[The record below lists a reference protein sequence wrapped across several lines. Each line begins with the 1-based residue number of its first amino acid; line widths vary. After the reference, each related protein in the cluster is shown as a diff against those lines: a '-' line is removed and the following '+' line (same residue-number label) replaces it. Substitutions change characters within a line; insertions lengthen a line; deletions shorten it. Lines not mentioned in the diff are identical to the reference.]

1 MRGTLTEKLLAG
13 HLLSGRL
20 APGEEIGIRIDQTLT
35 QDATGTMVALQFEAL
50 GVPRVRTELSVSYI
64 DHNTMQAGFENAD
77 DHRFLRTSA
86 ARYGVWFSPAG
97 NGICHQIHLQ
107 RFGRPGRTLI
117 GSDSHTPTA
126 GALGMFAVG
135 AGGLDV
141 ALAMAGEPFYLI
153 APRVIRVWLTGQL
166 PRRVS
171 AKDVILEVLRRMS
184 SKGNVGKVLEYAGPG
199 VATLSVP
206 QRATI
211 ANMGAELGVTTS
223 IFPSDAVTQQ
233 YLAAQ
238 GRAEQWE
245 ALSADGDAEYAG
257 ALEIDLSA
265 LEPLAALP
273 HHPDNVV
280 PVREVAGTPVQQ
292 VLIGSCTNGGYA
304 DLSLAAKMVAG
315 RRVAE
320 GVSFGI
326 APASRQVLHA
336 LAKSSH
342 LTALI
347 DAGARILESAC
358 GFCIGVG
365 MAPESDAVSLR
376 TNNRNFE
383 GRSGTASA
391 RVYLVS
397 PQVAAASA
405 LTGVITD
412 PRTLDLPASD
422 YEEPEAYWDD
432 SELFIAPLPHGETV
446 EVLRGPNIKPL
457 PINTPMPGRLAGVV
471 SLKVGDKITTDQI
484 MPAGAYLKYR
494 SNVPRYAQVVFE
506 PLDPTFAAR
515 ALKLKEAG
523 TPHMIVAGESYGQG
537 SSREHAA
544 LCPMYLGVKI
554 VLARS
559 IERIHLANLVNF
571 GILPLFF
578 QDAGDYAR
586 VAAGDAFELDDV
598 AARLRAGKELTLRI
612 AGRDVPVTHALTP
625 RQVEEVLAG
634 GALNKRRMKAE

>member
-1 MRGTLTEKLLAG
+1 MHGTLTAKILSRHLVAG
-13 HLLSGRL
+13 QLR
-20 APGEEIGIRIDQTLT
+20 AGEEIGIRIDQTLT
-35 QDATGTMVALQFEAL
+35 QDATGTMAALQFEAL
-50 GVPRVRTELSVSYI
+50 GVPRARTELSVSYI
-64 DHNTMQAGFENAD
+64 DHNTIQIGYENAD
-77 DHRFLRTSA
+77 DHRYLRTFA
-86 ARYGVWFSPAG
+86 GHYGVWFSPAG

-117 GSDSHTPTA
+117 GSDSHTTTA
-126 GALGMFAVG
+126 GALGMFAAGV
-135 AGGLDV
+135 GGLDV

-153 APRVIRVWLTGQL
+153 APRVIRVWLSGQL

-171 AKDVILEVLRRMS
+171 AKDLILEVLRRLS

-199 VATLSVP
+199 LATLSVP

-223 IFPSDAVTQQ
+223 IFPSDEQTRQ

-238 GRAEQWE
+238 GRAGHWE
-245 ALSADGDAEYAG
+245 PLAADDDAAYDSQFEVNLSG
-257 ALEIDLSA
+257 
-265 LEPLAALP
+265 LEPLVALP

-280 PVREVAGTPVQQ
+280 PVSEVAGRPVQQ

-304 DLSLAAKMVAG
+304 DLTLAAKMVAG

-320 GVSFGI
+320 GVSFGV
-326 APASRQVLHA
+326 APASRQVMRA

-342 LTALI
+342 LTELI
-347 DAGARILESAC
+347 DAGARVLEPTC
-358 GFCIGVG
+358 GFCIGVCQ
-365 MAPESDAVSLR
+365 APESDAVSVR

-383 GRSGTASA
+383 GRTGTASA
-391 RVYLVS
+391 KVYLVS
-397 PQVAAASA
+397 PQTAAATA
-405 LTGVITD
+405 LTGVLTD
-412 PRTLDLPASD
+412 PRTLDLPAHD
-422 YEEPEAYWDD
+422 YEEPDTYWDD
-432 SELFIAPLPHGETV
+432 GELFIAPPDAHLDV
-446 EVLRGPNIKPL
+446 EIQRGPNIKPL
-457 PINTPMPGRLAGVV
+457 PINEPFPDSLTGVV

-506 PLDPTFAAR
+506 PLDPTFAGR
-515 ALKLKEAG
+515 ALGLKQAG
-523 TPHMIVAGESYGQG
+523 APHMIVAGESYGQG

-578 QDAGDYAR
+578 KDAGDYAR
-586 VAAGDAFELDDV
+586 LQAGDGWSIANLHD
-598 AARLRAGKELTLRI
+598 ALRGGNELTLHVGATRI
-612 AGRDVPVTHALTP
+612 SVTHTLTP
-625 RQVEEVLAG
+625 RQAEMLLAG
-634 GALNKRRMKAE
+634 GALNAIRSKKG

>member
-1 MRGTLTEKLLAG
+1 MRGTLTEKLLTG
-13 HLLSGRL
+13 HLVAGRL
-20 APGEEIGIRIDQTLT
+20 IPGEEIGLRIDQTLT
-35 QDATGTMVALQFEAL
+35 QDATGTMLALQFEAL
-50 GVPRVRTELSVSYI
+50 GIPRVQTELSVSYI
-64 DHNTMQAGFENAD
+64 DHNTVQAGFENAD

-117 GSDSHTPTA
+117 GADSHTTTA
-126 GALGMFAVG
+126 GALGMFAAG

-141 ALAMAGEPFYLI
+141 ALAMAGEPFYLV
-153 APRVIRVWLTGQL
+153 APRVTQVMLTGQL

-171 AKDVILEVLRRMS
+171 AKDVILEVLRQLT
-184 SKGNVGKVLEYAGPG
+184 SKGNVGTVLEYTGPG
-199 VATLSVP
+199 LAGLSIP

-223 IFPSDAVTQQ
+223 IFPSDQVTRA
-233 YLAAQ
+233 YLLAQ
-238 GRAEQWE
+238 HRGDQWE
-245 ALSADGDAEYAG
+245 SWAAHPNAEYERTI
-257 ALEIDLSA
+257 EIDLSA
-265 LEPLAALP
+265 LEPLIALP

-280 PVREVAGTPVQQ
+280 PVSQVAGTPVQQ
-292 VLIGSCTNGGYA
+292 VMVGSCTNGGYA
-304 DLSLAAKMVAG
+304 DIRVVAKMLAG

-320 GVSFGI
+320 GVSFGV
-326 APASRQVLHA
+326 APASRQVLRA
-336 LAKSSH
+336 LAKSSN
-342 LTALI
+342 LTDLI

-365 MAPESDAVSLR
+365 QAPESDAVSLR

-391 RVYLVS
+391 KVYLAS

-422 YEEPEAYWDD
+422 YEEPDAYWDD
-432 SELFIAPLPHGETV
+432 AELFVAPHAQADV
-446 EVLRGPNIKPL
+446 EVARGPNIKPL
-457 PINTPMPGRLAGVV
+457 PINEPISDAMTGVI
-471 SLKVGDKITTDQI
+471 SLKAGDKVTTDQI
-484 MPAGAYLKYR
+484 MPAGSYLKYR

-506 PLDPTFAAR
+506 PLDPTFASRAK
-515 ALKLKEAG
+515 ALKDVG
-523 TPHMIVAGESYGQG
+523 TPHMVVAGESYGQG

-578 QDAGDYAR
+578 REVADYAR
-586 VAAGDAFELDDV
+586 MAVGDAW
-598 AARLRAGKELTLRI
+598 RLQGLHTALQAGKELTLWVGER
-612 AGRDVPVTHALTP
+612 AVPVYHTLTL
-625 RQVEEVLAG
+625 RQVDLILAG
-634 GALNKRRMKAE
+634 GALNAIRSRKG

>member
-1 MRGTLTEKLLAG
+1 MRGTLTEKILSR
-13 HLLSGRL
+13 HLLEGQLR
-20 APGEEIGIRIDQTLT
+20 AGEEIGIRIDQTLT
-35 QDATGTMVALQFEAL
+35 QDATGTMAALQFEAL
-50 GVPRVRTELSVSYI
+50 GVARARTELSVSYI
-64 DHNTMQAGFENAD
+64 DHNTMQIGYENAD
-77 DHRFLRTSA
+77 DHRYLRSFA
-86 ARYGVWFSPAG
+86 SRYGVWFSPAG

-135 AGGLDV
+135 VGGLDV

-153 APRVIRVWLTGQL
+153 APRVFRVWLSGQL

-171 AKDVILEVLRRMS
+171 AKDLILEVLRRMS
-184 SKGNVGKVLEYAGPG
+184 SKGNVGKALEYAGPG
-199 VATLSVP
+199 LAALSVP

-223 IFPSDAVTQQ
+223 IFPSDEQTRQ
-233 YLAAQ
+233 YLIAQ
-238 GRAEQWE
+238 GRAGQWE
-245 ALSADGDAEYAG
+245 ALEADADAQYEG
-257 ALEIDLSA
+257 QFEINLST
-265 LEPLAALP
+265 LEPLVALP

-280 PVREVAGTPVQQ
+280 PVSQVAGLPVQQ
-292 VLIGSCTNGGYA
+292 VLLGSCTNGGYA
-304 DLSLAAKMVAG
+304 DLTLAAKMVAG

-320 GVSFGI
+320 GVSFGVT
-326 APASRQVLHA
+326 PASRQVLRA

-342 LTALI
+342 LTELI
-347 DAGARILESAC
+347 DAGARIMEPVC
-358 GFCIGVG
+358 GFCIGVCQ
-365 MAPESDAVSLR
+365 APESDAVSVR

-383 GRSGTASA
+383 GRTGTASA
-391 RVYLVS
+391 KVYLVS
-397 PQVAAASA
+397 PQTAAASA
-405 LTGVITD
+405 LTGVLTD
-412 PRTLDLPASD
+412 PRTLDLPAHD
-422 YEEPEAYWDD
+422 YEEPDAYWDD
-432 SELFIAPLPHGETV
+432 SDLFVAPSDAHQEI
-446 EVLRGPNIKPL
+446 EIQRGPNIKPL
-457 PINTPMPGRLAGVV
+457 PINDPFPDRLNGVV

-506 PLDPTFAAR
+506 PLDPAFAGR
-515 ALKLKEAG
+515 ALGLKQAG

-544 LCPMYLGVKI
+544 LCPMYLGVRI

-578 QDAGDYAR
+578 KDAGDYAR
-586 VAAGDAFELDDV
+586 LQAGDSWSLVGLQDA
-598 AARLRAGKELTLRI
+598 LRSGKELILQVGAARI
-612 AGRDVPVTHALTP
+612 PVTHTLTP
-625 RQVEEVLAG
+625 RQAEMLLAG
-634 GALNKRRMKAE
+634 GALNAIRSK

>member
-1 MRGTLTEKLLAG
+1 MHGTLTEKLLAG
-13 HLLSGRL
+13 HLVSGRL

-35 QDATGTMVALQFEAL
+35 QDALGTMVALQFEAL
-50 GVPRVRTELSVSYI
+50 GVPRVKTDVSVCYV
-64 DHNTMQAGFENAD
+64 DHNTMQVGFENAD
-77 DHRFLRTSA
+77 DHRYLRSFCGH
-86 ARYGVWFSPAG
+86 YGVWFSPAG

-126 GALGMFAVG
+126 GALGMLAAG

-141 ALAMAGEPFYLI
+141 SLAMAGEPFFLV
-153 APRVIRVWLTGQL
+153 APKVVRVWLTGQL

-171 AKDVILEVLRRMS
+171 AKDVILEVLRRLT
-184 SKGNVGKVLEYAGPG
+184 SKGNVGIVLEYAGPG
-199 VATLSVP
+199 LATLSIP

-223 IFPSDAVTQQ
+223 IFPSDAVTQK
-233 YLAAQ
+233 YMAAQ
-238 GRAEQWE
+238 GRSAQWE
-245 ALSADGDAEYAG
+245 PLAADADAQYERSIE
-257 ALEIDLSA
+257 LNLSA
-265 LEPLAALP
+265 LEPLVALP

-280 PVREVAGTPVQQ
+280 PVSQVAGLPVQQ
-292 VLIGSCTNGGYA
+292 VLVGSCTNGGYA
-304 DLSLAAKMVAG
+304 DLSLVAKMVAG

-326 APASRQVLHA
+326 APASRQVLRA

-342 LTALI
+342 LTELI

-365 MAPESDAVSLR
+365 QAPESDAVSLR

-391 RVYLVS
+391 KVYLVS

-405 LTGVITD
+405 LTGVLTD

-422 YEEPEAYWDD
+422 YEEPETYWDD
-432 SELFIAPLPHGETV
+432 SELFIAPSTSPMEIQ
-446 EVLRGPNIKPL
+446 RGPNIKPL
-457 PINTPMPGRLAGVV
+457 PLNDPLPDTLAGVI
-471 SLKVGDKITTDQI
+471 SLKVGDKITTDHI
-484 MPAGAYLKYR
+484 VPAGPYLKYR
-494 SNVPRYAQVVFE
+494 SNVPRYAQVTFE
-506 PLDPTFAAR
+506 PLDPTFAGR
-515 ALKLKEAG
+515 ALGLKASG

-544 LCPMYLGVKI
+544 LIPMYLGVKV

-559 IERIHLANLVNF
+559 IERIHEANLLNF

-578 QDAGDYAR
+578 KDACDYGR
-586 VAAGDAFELDDV
+586 LNAGDAWRLEGLH
-598 AARLRAGKELTLRI
+598 AALRQGRELTLKVGDADI
-612 AGRDVPVTHALTP
+612 SVYHTLTA
-625 RQVEEVLAG
+625 RQVEMVLAG
-634 GALNKRRMKAE
+634 GALNAIRSKKG